1 MTTLGILLLMQ
12 ASTEFELT
20 VDGKPWTPYWISPN
34 GTRTPSEGDLL
45 SGPKDCWFP
54 LGQDR
59 SLRLRTSSEEGDG
72 RVFLDRDG
80 RPSTTIGAQVSW
92 TRNDEGGVVFR
103 NPLAKMSDEEV
114 RGLRAVALQ
123 FWSPEV
129 LKDLRRLDGS
139 RLAVNLHLMA
149 PIRAKAPFPE
159 MPQGLK
165 YLRVWDGNR
174 HLEEFEALR
183 ALHEL
188 RVLDL
193 DVSVPFDVRLLA
205 DLKKLEWLS
214 LGMLEMTNLDALGG
228 LRALKV
234 LRLDWRENVADLSF
248 AKDLEA
254 LEEIQLSQTSVSDL
268 SPLGGLRRLRV
279 IRANGSKVKVL
290 PRGELP
296 ALRELAVMSTAVAE
310 EDIMAFAKAHPAC
323 HISHRWNTALHA
335 ALEDVTRFR
344 IREGGLCHRRGGEK
358 VLFETKDPAII
369 RKFAA
374 LLDVDEEKSGDQCM
388 CCGEPSMEFY
398 RGSELKIEIGFHHGS
413 ALRWNGWPGDGR
425 LRPEAADALIRL
437 MAAHG
442 ATGPQKAEEAAVEQ
456 AKAQERKLQRA
467 LAGMT
472 PEVVAAYRKGK
483 DEFKAALEKAM
494 QDPAARAEAL
504 LRMLGTS
511 TDSWWTQE
519 WIEQVAE
526 ALLTELDEKSLKAV
540 VESALLG
547 TDRVLRRGAGR
558 FWIVGD
564 GAFTKWNPPADSPVR
579 AAVVAAL
586 QEARYYPHRQEALRR
601 LESWRDG
608 LRGEVVDARLA
619 AGLRD
624 PEAGVRRQALL
635 TAGKLK
641 HSASAGHLM
650 DILGGKVVEPL
661 PLPSLPAEE
670 ERPAGEQPYDTV
682 TALPEAE
689 YAALALG
696 YLGHAPARVLL
707 AAKAD
712 LAPTYAVAL
721 ALLGEPER
729 LSRAH
734 FDGSSRNT
742 ELQVAAVE
750 AVVRCKGRT
759 ALAEALAYQQTGF
772 WWERE
777 HAARCLREML
787 LQEGAPGKE
796 LLEKAKDLPKLQAWY
811 KAHGAA
817 YVERFKK

>member
-1 MTTLGILLLMQ
+1 MTILGILLLMQ
-12 ASTEFELT
+12 SGPEFELT
-20 VDGKPWTPYWISPN
+20 VDGKPWTPHWISPN

-45 SGPKDCWFP
+45 RGPLGCWFP
-54 LGQDR
+54 LGPDR
-59 SLRLRTSSEEGDG
+59 ALRLRTAGEDDA
-72 RVFLDRDG
+72 RVFLERDG
-80 RPSTTIGAQVSW
+80 RAPQPIGAHISW
-92 TRNDEGGVVFR
+92 TRGEEGGLVFR

-114 RGLRAVALQ
+114 HGLRAVSLQ
-123 FWSPEV
+123 FWSPEI
-129 LKDLRRLDGS
+129 LKDLSRLDGS
-139 RLAVNLHLMA
+139 RLAVNLHLEA
-149 PIRAKAPFPE
+149 PIRTKVPFPAL
-159 MPQGLK
+159 PRGLN
-165 YLRVWDGNR
+165 YLRVWDGNQ
-174 HLEEFEALR
+174 HLQEFENLR
-183 ALHEL
+183 GLQEL

-205 DLKKLEWLS
+205 DLKKLEWLR

-228 LRALKV
+228 LRSLKV
-234 LRLDWRENVADLSF
+234 LRLDWRENVADLAF
-248 AKDLEA
+248 AKDLDA
-254 LEEIQLSQTSVSDL
+254 LEEIHLGRTSVADL
-268 SPLGGLRRLRV
+268 SPLDGLRRLRV
-279 IRANGSKVKVL
+279 VRASGSKVKVL

-296 ALRELAVMSTAVAE
+296 ALRELEVMSTAVSE
-310 EDIMAFAKAHPAC
+310 EDVATFAKAHPHC
-323 HISHRWNTALHA
+323 RVSHRWTRVLHA
-335 ALEDVTRFR
+335 ALDGVTSLR

-358 VLFETKDPAII
+358 VLFETNSAELL
-369 RKFAA
+369 RKFGD
-374 LLDVDEEKSGDQCM
+374 LLDIEEDQSGFHCM
-388 CCGEPSMEFY
+388 CCGEPTLEFY
-398 RGSELKIEIGFHHGS
+398 QGERLKVEMGFHHGQS
-413 ALRWNGWPGDGR
+413 LRWSGWPGDGKLR
-425 LRPEAADALIRL
+425 LEAADALIRL
-437 MAAHG
+437 MASHG
-442 ATGPQKAEEAAVEQ
+442 VVGPQKAREAEAEE

-467 LAGMT
+467 LAGLT

-483 DEFKAALEKAM
+483 DEFKAALEKTI

-519 WIEQVAE
+519 SIEQVAQ
-526 ALLTELDEKSLKAV
+526 ALLAELDEKPLKAT
-540 VESALLG
+540 VERALLG

-564 GAFTKWNPPADSPVR
+564 GAFTKWNPPLDSPVR

-601 LESWRDG
+601 LERWREA
-608 LRGEVVDARLA
+608 LTAEVVDAQLA

-624 PEAGVRRQALL
+624 PEVAVRRQALL

-641 HSASAGHLM
+641 HAASAGHLM
-650 DILGGKVVEPL
+650 DVLGGKDLEPL
-661 PLPSLPAEE
+661 PLPPLPKEE
-670 ERPAGEQPYDTV
+670 ERPSGERPYDTV
-682 TALPEAE
+682 PDLPEAE
-689 YAALALG
+689 FAALALG
-696 YLGHAPARVLL
+696 YLGHEPARALL
-707 AAKAD
+707 TTKVE

-759 ALAEALAYQQTGF
+759 ALADALAYQQTGF

-777 HAARCLREML
+777 YAARCLREMLL

-796 LLEKAKDLPKLQAWY
+796 LLEKAMDLPRLQVWY

-817 YVERFKK
+817 YLDRFKK